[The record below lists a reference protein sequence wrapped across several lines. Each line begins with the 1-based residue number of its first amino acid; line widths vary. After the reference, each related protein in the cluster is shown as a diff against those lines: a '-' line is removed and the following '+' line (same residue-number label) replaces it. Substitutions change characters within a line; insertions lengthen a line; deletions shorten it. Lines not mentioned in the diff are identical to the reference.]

1 MVWQRFSPWRP
12 LLVRPPHVLPPVLPA
27 EEAGGAEVAAGLP
40 VSLVGVA
47 VLEKTKKHDL
57 LTSVLLHKFLKK
69 THQDVQGQPEPV
81 GGDEDLRAELAGQRG
96 GGVGFVMLLLLL
108 LLFRRVVHVHQHWR
122 GSALFVFVL

>member
-40 VSLVGVA
+40 VALVGVA
-47 VLEKTKKHDL
+47 VLEKTRSSYYVHAPA
-57 LTSVLLHKFLKK
+57 HKFLKK